1 MTSLKSLAIILLNY
15 NGSSDT
21 IECIESLDNTIT
33 NFDYDIYIIDNASR
47 KEETDI
53 LKRYISSRE
62 DFSIYSDD
70 IFERNKVKGNL
81 LILSNDNAGF
91 AGGNNKVIRTIYE
104 DYAYILLLNNDTVV
118 QPDFIEK
125 MICMLNEDPTIG
137 YASCRID
144 NYYDHTLLWNSCG

>member
-53 LKRYISSRE
+53 S
-62 DFSIYSDD
+62 F
-70 IFERNKVKGNL
+70 
-81 LILSNDNAGF
+81 
-91 AGGNNKVIRTIYE
+91 
-104 DYAYILLLNNDTVV
+104 
-118 QPDFIEK
+118 
-125 MICMLNEDPTIG
+125 
-137 YASCRID
+137 
-144 NYYDHTLLWNSCG
+144 

>member
-125 MICMLNEDPTIG
+125 MI
-137 YASCRID
+137 
-144 NYYDHTLLWNSCG
+144 

>member
-62 DFSIYSDD
+62 D
-70 IFERNKVKGNL
+70 L
-81 LILSNDNAGF
+81 
-91 AGGNNKVIRTIYE
+91 
-104 DYAYILLLNNDTVV
+104 
-118 QPDFIEK
+118 
-125 MICMLNEDPTIG
+125 
-137 YASCRID
+137 
-144 NYYDHTLLWNSCG
+144 